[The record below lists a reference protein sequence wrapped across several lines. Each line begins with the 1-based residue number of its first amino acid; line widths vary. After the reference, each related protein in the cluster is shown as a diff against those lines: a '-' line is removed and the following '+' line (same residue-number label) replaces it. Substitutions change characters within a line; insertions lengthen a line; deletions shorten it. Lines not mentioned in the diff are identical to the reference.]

1 MMIRALS
8 PVLIFLMFGLSQAEL
23 PLSWV
28 SPGDQDLE
36 DMMRLDRP
44 MGGERPDRAALLE
57 RGLSLDTCHVQRR
70 VLERLRE
77 LVVESID
84 QVKRCLNPTSSPYRS
99 DQALDYE
106 NLNRALFPRMK
117 L

>member
-1 MMIRALS
+1 M
-8 PVLIFLMFGLSQAEL
+8 LIFLMFGLSHTEL
-23 PLSWV
+23 PLPWM
-28 SPGDQDLE
+28 SPSDQDME
-36 DMMRLDRP
+36 DMMRLGP
-44 MGGERPDRAALLE
+44 LGERPGPGSRDLARQELLE

-99 DQALDYE
+99 DEA
-106 NLNRALFPRMK
+106 
-117 L
+117 

>member
-8 PVLIFLMFGLSQAEL
+8 PVLIFLLFGLSLAEL
-23 PLSWV
+23 PLSWM
-28 SPGDQDLE
+28 SHSDQDLE
-36 DMMRLDRP
+36 DMMRMGP
-44 MGGERPDRAALLE
+44 MGERPDRADLLE

-70 VLERLRE
+70 VLERLRQ

-99 DQALDYE
+99 D
-106 NLNRALFPRMK
+106 RAWK
-117 L
+117 